1 MALDENTM
9 TTAMLK
15 AMANP
20 LRREILTAL
29 NRYDY
34 ARAADLSEDLDVPAN
49 KLSFHLRVLADAGLI
64 HEAPEH
70 ARDRR
75 DRVWAATSGSQ
86 TLGSPKDP
94 VADEALGLSV
104 LQSLAGDHQQVLSR
118 LVAWAP
124 EYVSGRDTEIHGTFT
139 RMSVRLTPAQF
150 MQIMEE
156 FGERVDHIRDTADKS
171 DPESRLWQIDIVAA
185 DDQI

>member
-1 MALDENTM
+1 MALDDNTM

-20 LRREILTAL
+20 LRREILAAL
-29 NRYDY
+29 HSYDY
-34 ARAADLSEDLDVPAN
+34 ARAADLARDLDVPAN
-49 KLSFHLRVLADAGLI
+49 KLSFHLRVLAEAGLI

-75 DRVWAATSGSQ
+75 DRVWTTSSGAQS
-86 TLGSPKDP
+86 LGSPNAP

-104 LQSLAGDHQQVLSR
+104 LQSLAEDHRRLVSR
-118 LVAWAP
+118 LVTWAP
-124 EYVSGRDTEIHGTFT
+124 EYVTGRQTEIHGTFT
-139 RMSVRLTPAQF
+139 RMSVRLTPEQF
-150 MQIMEE
+150 EEVLEE
-156 FGERVDHIRDTADKS
+156 FSNKVTKLSESGDKS
-171 DPESRLWQIDIVAA
+171 DPERRLWQIDVVAA

>member
-1 MALDENTM
+1 MALEDSTM

-29 NRYDY
+29 NRYEY
-34 ARAADLSEDLDVPAN
+34 ARAADLSKDLEIPAN

-64 HEAPEH
+64 HEAPEY

-75 DRVWAATSGSQ
+75 DRVWAATRGSQ
-86 TLGSPKDP
+86 SIGSPTAP

-104 LQSLAGDHQQVLSR
+104 LQSLAEDHQQVLSR

-124 EYVSGRDTEIHGTFT
+124 EYVAGRDAEVHGTFT
-139 RMSVRLTPAQF
+139 RMSVRLTPAPF
-150 MQIMEE
+150 EE
-156 FGERVDHIRDTADKS
+156 LLKDFSDRVDQARETADKS
-171 DPESRLWQIDIVAA
+171 DPDSRLWQIDIVAA